1 MSNPRIG
8 VLMRGLAS
16 TGVTDHER
24 AQGVG
29 VAMEMHEELER
40 LRTLALDLDATMRTL
55 KMAADRDAKV
65 NARTIY
71 SHLERARSRCRH
83 QDAGR

>member
-16 TGVTDHER
+16 AGVTDHER

-29 VAMEMHEELER
+29 EAMAMHEELER

-71 SHLERARSRCRH
+71 NQLERARSRSRRS
-83 QDAGR
+83 G